1 MTATMDAAG
10 VGRRRLSSD
19 DRRRQL
25 LDTAAAIVVADGVAA
40 MSMERLAA
48 DAGVSK
54 ALPYKHFD
62 NSEAVLVA
70 LYRREARALGKAV
83 WSALSDA
90 PAGSD
95 RTRLAVRAYFDEL
108 ARRRDVLVAL
118 TQPGSTIAAAG
129 DPQQAG
135 VVFDVDVLTTFAKL
149 DRKRAKEVAGIVQ
162 GAIVGAAGTW
172 LAGHGRR
179 QRLEDDLVSVI
190 DGLLRRR

>member
-1 MTATMDAAG
+1 MATVE
-10 VGRRRLSSD
+10 VGRRRRLSSEE
-19 DRRRQL
+19 RRRQL
-25 LDTAAAIVVADGVAA
+25 LDVAAAIVIADGVAA

-90 PAGSD
+90 PTGSD
-95 RTRLAVRAYFDEL
+95 RTRLAIRAYFDEL
-108 ARRRDVLVAL
+108 ARRRDVLAAL
-118 TQPGSTIAAAG
+118 TQPGSTIASAG

-135 VVFDVDVLTTFAKL
+135 VVFDVQVLTTFAGL
-149 DRKRAKEVAGIVQ
+149 DRRRAKEVAGIVQ

-179 QRLEDDLVSVI
+179 QRLEDDLVALI